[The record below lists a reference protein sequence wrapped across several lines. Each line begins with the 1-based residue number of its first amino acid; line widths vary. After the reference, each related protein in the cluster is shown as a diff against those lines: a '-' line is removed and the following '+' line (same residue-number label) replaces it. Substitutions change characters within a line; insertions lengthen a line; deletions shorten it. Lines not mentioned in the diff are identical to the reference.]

1 MLLITQFSVLIHLA
15 NLHTVIPTTV
25 TEHYVLSCPQPPIP
39 TKEAPQDLSPS
50 TTTDKEVSDTKEEGK
65 ETKTTDTPPA
75 PVEEKK
81 GEEES
86 TEGTPGGT
94 TKQGSEVKDE
104 KPGSVTLSPGEKME
118 EEEKGREKENDK
130 ESEEAPVATEAS
142 DNKEKMDRQQPSDMM
157 KGE

>member
-1 MLLITQFSVLIHLA
+1 MLTYIQL
-15 NLHTVIPTTV
+15 VIPTTV
-25 TEHYVLSCPQPPIP
+25 TEHYALSCPQPPIP
-39 TKEAPQDLSPS
+39 TKGAPQELSPS
-50 TTTDKEVSDTKEEGK
+50 TTTDRKESGTKEEGK

-86 TEGTPGGT
+86 TGGAPGGT
-94 TKQGSEVKDE
+94 TKQGSAVKDE

-130 ESEEAPVATEAS
+130 GSEEAPVATETS
-142 DNKEKMDRQQPSDMM
+142 NNKEKMDRQLPSDVM